1 MWKRIRATLGRI
13 TRGGRATP
21 KHRAHDPREAR
32 RYRAGG
38 DIDIAK
44 PGSTDAR
51 IPVGLGACGVGVNRV
66 LGVLEA

>member
-1 MWKRIRATLGRI
+1 MPQPSSDDQRLALYL
-13 TRGGRATP
+13 
-21 KHRAHDPREAR
+21 DFPREEW
-32 RYRAGG
+32 
-38 DIDIAK
+38 AK